1 MELGEVVGSE
11 LTTGTFYWYCTR
23 DGTITEAINIMLRAT
38 KVVSL
43 ACCLYM
49 QGALSAVAFPAT
61 HDTWKCSAV

>member
-11 LTTGTFYWYCTR
+11 LNTGTFYWYCRR
-23 DGTITEAINIMLRAT
+23 DGTITEAINIMLWAT

-61 HDTWKCSAV
+61 HDTWRCSAV